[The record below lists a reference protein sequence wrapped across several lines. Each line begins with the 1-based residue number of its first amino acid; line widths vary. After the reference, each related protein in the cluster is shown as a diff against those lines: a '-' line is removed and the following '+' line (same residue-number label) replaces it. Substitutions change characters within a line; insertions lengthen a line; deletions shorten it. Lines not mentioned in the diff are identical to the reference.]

1 MKGGENMNK
10 KLLLVLGAITIIGV
24 VVLGSSQAFAQ
35 ESTTQNPVSSLV
47 QKIADKF
54 GLNKDDVQAVFSEH
68 KNGVNANHSVRQED
82 RLSKLVSE
90 GKITEAQ
97 KTLIINKQKELT
109 EKRAANKDSL
119 KDLSKEEIRSKM
131 EAERAELEKWATD
144 NGIDIKY
151 LMMGPGRGFHMGFK
165 PGMKPG
171 N

>member
-24 VVLGSSQAFAQ
+24 GVLGSSQAFAQ
-35 ESTTQNPVSSLV
+35 ESIAQNPVNSLV

-54 GLNKDDVQAVFSEH
+54 GLNRDDVQAVFTEH
-68 KNGVNANHSVRQED
+68 KSEMKANMSARQED

-109 EKRAANKDSL
+109 EKRAANRDSL
-119 KDLSKEEIRSKM
+119 KDLSREEIRSKM

-151 LMMGPGRGFHMGFK
+151 LMGPFGRGFHMGFR
-165 PGMKPG
+165 PGI
-171 N
+171 NADN

>member
-24 VVLGSSQAFAQ
+24 GVLGSSQSFAQ
-35 ESTTQNPVSSLV
+35 ESNTQDPVNSLV

-54 GLNKDDVQAVFSEH
+54 GLNRDDVQALFTEH
-68 KNGVNANHSVRQED
+68 KSEMKVNMSARQED

-97 KTLIINKQKELT
+97 KTLIINKQKELA
-109 EKRAANKDSL
+109 EKRAGNKGSL
-119 KDLSKEEIRSKM
+119 KDLSREEIRSKM

-165 PGMKPG
+165 PGIKTD